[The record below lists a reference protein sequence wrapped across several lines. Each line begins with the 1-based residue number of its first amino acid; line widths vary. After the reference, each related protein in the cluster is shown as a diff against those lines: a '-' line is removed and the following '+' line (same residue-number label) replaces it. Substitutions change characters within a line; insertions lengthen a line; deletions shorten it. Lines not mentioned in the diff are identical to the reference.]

1 MDLYNSGDKR
11 RNARILIIQEYYA
24 QSQSPVAS
32 ITDLLTPKFP
42 LDTEKFEAIKASIL
56 AHKQEIDEMILKFAK
71 ERPLDEINPVDYS
84 ILRVVIAE
92 GILTEI
98 TPPKVAINEGIEIA
112 KLFGTDASPKFVNGV
127 LGAIYDEYKRTHEQV
142 TENPKD

>member
-11 RNARILIIQEYYA
+11 RNARILLIQEFYA
-24 QSQSPVAS
+24 QSQVAEAS
-32 ITDLLTPKFP
+32 VDDLLTPKYP
-42 LDTEKFEAIKASIL
+42 LDKEKYDAIKTAL
-56 AHKQEIDEMILKFAK
+56 NTFKQQIDEMILKYAK

-84 ILRVVIAE
+84 ILKVVIAE

-98 TPPKVAINEGIEIA
+98 TPPKVAINEGIELA

-127 LGAIYDEYKRTHEQV
+127 LGAIYDEYKKTHPEV
-142 TENPKD
+142 TN

>member
-11 RNARILIIQEYYA
+11 RNVRILLIQEFYA
-24 QSQSPVAS
+24 QSQTENAS
-32 ITDLLTPKFP
+32 LKELITKKFP
-42 LDTEKFEAIKASIL
+42 LDTQKYEAIKTALSTY
-56 AHKQEIDEMILKFAK
+56 KNEIDAMILKFAK

-84 ILRVVIAE
+84 ILRVVLAE
-92 GILTEI
+92 GIFTDI

-127 LGAIYDEYKRTHEQV
+127 LGAVYDEYKKTH
-142 TENPKD
+142 TETAAN